1 MTLTF
6 LLAAFVAQA
15 GAYEPSKVA
24 FQPDPGWKNLGT
36 NLWFDPAARRVV
48 VRARVALREGPLE
61 HLLCLK
67 GTKEHESVLATD
79 APARA
84 IHAAILLTGVEK
96 GTTVRFR
103 PAFVPPK
110 GAAIAIELSWVEDGK
125 TKTADARTWI
135 KDLKTDGHLETD
147 WVFTGSEL
155 WQDPDTKKMIYGADD
170 GDLITVVNFPSSL
183 LDLPFA
189 SSDQDANRGFE
200 ANTKVIPKEGT
211 FVLMFLKPRD
221 NKPAASK
228 KATTKP

>member
-1 MTLTF
+1 MTLTL
-6 LLAAFVAQA
+6 LLAAVLAQA
-15 GAYEPSKVA
+15 GGQEPAKDA
-24 FQPDPGWKNLGT
+24 FQPEPGWKSLGT

-84 IHAAILLTGVEK
+84 IHAAILLTGAEK
-96 GTTVRFR
+96 GSTVRFR

-110 GAAIAIELSWVEDGK
+110 GTPMAIELSWVEDGK
-125 TKTADARTWI
+125 SKTANARSWI
-135 KDLKTDGHLETD
+135 KDLKSGGTLETD

-155 WQDPDTKKMIYGADD
+155 WQDPDSKRMIYGADD

-189 SSDQDANRGFE
+189 SSDQDANRTFE
-200 ANTKVIPKEGT
+200 ANTAAIPKEGT

-221 NKPAASK
+221 IKPANSK
-228 KATTKP
+228 KARPTP